1 MRPFGLAAAAVAAFF
16 AATPVAADEVLVFA
30 AASLKEAMDEI
41 AAGFEETT
49 GHTAVVSLAGSSAL
63 ARQISQGAPADVFI
77 SANPDWMD
85 WLEEAGWIRSDTRSD
100 LVANRLVLVAQ
111 GGQPGP
117 VEIGP
122 DFDVPARL
130 GDGWLAMAL
139 TDAVPAGIYG
149 KAALEWLG
157 LWEAL
162 RPQVAQ
168 AENVRA
174 ALALVALGEARLGIV
189 YASDALA
196 EPKVG
201 VVGVFPA
208 ASHPP
213 IVYPVALTRDAGEPV
228 AAEFLDYLNTPA
240 ARASFEKHGFLEP
253 E

>member
-201 VVGVFPA
+201 VVGVFPSL
-208 ASHPP
+208 SHPP
-213 IVYPVALTRDAGEPV
+213 IVYPAALTRDAGEQV
-228 AAEFLDYLNTPA
+228 ASEFLDYLHTPA
-240 ARASFEKHGFLEP
+240 ARMSFEKHGFLEP

>member
-1 MRPFGLAAAAVAAFF
+1 MRLARLAAALLAAVMAASPAVA
-16 AATPVAADEVLVFA
+16 DNVLVFA
-30 AASLKEAMDEI
+30 AASLKEAIDEI
-41 AAGFEETT
+41 AQGFEEAT
-49 GHTAVVSLAGSSAL
+49 GHTVTVSLAGSSAL

-85 WLEEAGWIRSDTRSD
+85 WLEEAGLLRPGSRSD
-100 LVANRLVLVAQ
+100 LVTNRLVLVGQ
-111 GGQPGP
+111 GDQPEP
-117 VEIGP
+117 VEIGR
-122 DFDVPARL
+122 DFDLPARL
-130 GDGWLAMAL
+130 GDRWLAMAL

-149 KAALEWLG
+149 KAALDWLG
-157 LWEAL
+157 QWEAL
-162 RPQVAQ
+162 RPRVAQ

-213 IVYPVALTRDAGEPV
+213 IVYPVALTRDARDPV
-228 AAEFLDYLNTPA
+228 ASEFLDYLQTPD
-240 ARASFEKHGFLEP
+240 ARGFFEKHGFLEP
-253 E
+253 D